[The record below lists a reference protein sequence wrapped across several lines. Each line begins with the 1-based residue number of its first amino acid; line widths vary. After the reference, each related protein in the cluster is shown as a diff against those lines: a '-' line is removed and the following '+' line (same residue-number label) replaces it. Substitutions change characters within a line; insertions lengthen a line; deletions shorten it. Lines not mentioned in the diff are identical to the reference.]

1 MPLQTPTRHFELLNA
16 ANHPVIPMEGLRVCL
31 DTGSPFT
38 FKHPLSPAQ
47 VRLMDRDLT
56 LPEIPGPRSAM
67 EAADRLLGF
76 QFDVLMGMD
85 LMSGLSWRLDWRTG
99 TAEAAPT
106 LLDEPGTTWL
116 DLPPILPG
124 LAVACPSFRV
134 NNGAEVAL
142 LDTGAHLSYCVGQF
156 PATARQVGQTQDF
169 NPHLG
174 VFATPIWEDALE
186 IGGHSVPIRF
196 GRLPQQGAMMLQAMG
211 ASWILGSDLLR
222 AFRMT
227 LDLPAARLGLRP
239 QPEAA

>member
-1 MPLQTPTRHFELLNA
+1 MPLQTPTRHFDLLNA
-16 ANHPVIPMEGLRVCL
+16 ANHAVIPMDGVRVCL

-38 FKHPLSPAQ
+38 FKHPLGPAQ
-47 VRLMDRDLT
+47 VRLLDRELN

-99 TAEAAPT
+99 TAEAAPS
-106 LLDEPGTTWL
+106 LPDEPGTTWL
-116 DLPPILPG
+116 DLRPILPG

-134 NNGAEVAL
+134 NGGSEVAL

-156 PATARQVGQTQDF
+156 PSTARQVGLTQDF

-174 VFATPIWEDALE
+174 MFETPVWEDVLE
-186 IGGHSVPIRF
+186 IGGHTVPARF
-196 GRLPQQGAMMLQAMG
+196 GRLPQHGAMMLQAMG
-211 ASWILGSDLLR
+211 VSWILGSDLLR
-222 AFRMT
+222 AFCVT
-227 LDLPAARLGLRP
+227 LDFPGQRLGLRL
-239 QPEAA
+239 QEGTR

>member
-1 MPLQTPTRHFELLNA
+1 MALQPPTQLFELRNA
-16 ANHPVIPMEGLRVCL
+16 ANHAVIPMDGLRVCL

-38 FKHPLSPAQ
+38 FKHPLGPSR
-47 VRLMDRDLT
+47 VRLMDRDLN

-67 EAADRLLGF
+67 EAADQLLGF

-99 TAEAAPT
+99 TAEAAPS
-106 LLDEPGTTWL
+106 LPNEAGTTWL

-134 NNGAEVAL
+134 NHGSEVAL

-156 PATARQVGQTQDF
+156 PATARRVGETKDF

-174 VFATPIWEDALE
+174 LFDTPVWEDDVE
-186 IGGHSVPIRF
+186 IGGHSVPVRF
-196 GRLPQQGAMMLQAMG
+196 GRLPQQGSMMLQAMG
-211 ASWILGSDLLR
+211 ASWVLGSDLLR

-227 LDLPAARLGLRP
+227 LDLPAVRLGLLP
-239 QPEAA
+239 QQEVA

>member
-1 MPLQTPTRHFELLNA
+1 MPIPAPARLFELRNA
-16 ANHPVIPMEGLRVCL
+16 GNHAVIPMDGLRVCL

-38 FKHPLSPAQ
+38 FKHPQGPSQ

-56 LPEIPGPRSAM
+56 LPELPGPRGAM

-85 LMSGLSWRLDWRTG
+85 LMSGLSWRLDWHTG
-99 TAEAAPT
+99 KAEAAPA
-106 LLDEPGTTWL
+106 LPDEAGTTWL

-134 NNGAEVAL
+134 NHGAEVAL
-142 LDTGAHLSYCVGQF
+142 LDTGAHLSYCVGQL

-174 VFATPIWEDALE
+174 LFDTPVWEDELE
-186 IGGHSVPIRF
+186 IGGHTVPVRF